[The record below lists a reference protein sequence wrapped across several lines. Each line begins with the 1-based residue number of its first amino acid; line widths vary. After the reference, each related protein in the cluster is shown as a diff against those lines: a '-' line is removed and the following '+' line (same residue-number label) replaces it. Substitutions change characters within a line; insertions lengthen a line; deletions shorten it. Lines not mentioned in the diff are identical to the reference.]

1 MAIGNVEP
9 GGLGAGENPQG
20 GIIEPTV
27 WAALPYFISLL
38 VFPLVMLAATH
49 GGWWLLGPAV
59 YFMLA
64 GWFDKL
70 FGTETRN
77 MDPDHTLESQLILYK
92 LAIWAWAM
100 LWLVTLVYALWQIL
114 VAGHLALWESLL
126 MAIIL
131 ALVGQA
137 VFIAGHEL
145 IHQRALWERRL
156 GELLLASVSYP
167 IYATEHIY
175 VHHAL
180 VCTPADHGTAIK
192 GQSFWQYL
200 PKDMASSL
208 LSSWRFERSRLARR
222 HLPVWHYSN
231 PFWRYGL
238 ETAGWYLL
246 VYWMGGIWA
255 VLVFA
260 LFCSGIILS
269 MKIINYVQHY
279 GLQRIRLPNGR
290 FERVAPRHS
299 WSAASKF
306 TNWIYYNM
314 QRHADHHIEATRYY
328 PLLQFHGEEESPQLP
343 KNYSEMA
350 GLAVFPKRW
359 FELMDPMVDRWRAC
373 FYPHINDWSAYDSPA
388 FVARPESIERI
399 QEILEASPRLSEWI
413 NAAPELLDC
422 LEDREFTDLDLPD
435 GFGPD
440 TGFETVARKGLARL
454 YWTHEFG
461 VGEMTEQLSEL
472 PAQGEREKV
481 ETVRNWLNDKVFQ
494 VSMHVMRGSL
504 SPVEAGPVF
513 TNLAQASI
521 SVLLV
526 AVEDEYRST
535 SRRARRARGEVAA
548 VLLGEAASGEA
559 VPGCELEVAFVY
571 EGTPPEYYRAL
582 CARFYNALRAFSHEN
597 LLFIEIPCTR
607 EVPPVRSLEE
617 FSEYHRTSGT
627 ASELQALM
635 QARCVFAPLDSG
647 LEVNLDKARCEV
659 LTHGTGRL
667 ELLDRLSSVTGD
679 APGAGLAS
687 IDTMHGGLHDLE
699 NAARWIQLTHAED
712 ALALLV
718 PDTAS
723 VFETAGGCGLMEED
737 AAARLAEAARLW
749 RNIRGALQLVVG
761 HPLNGEDLGPKVQA
775 AIARSSGQD
784 DFHGLSEV
792 IREGASRTA
801 LDLGALDG
809 WRASDSSPVQDAPD
823 QDSP

>member
-9 GGLGAGENPQG
+9 GGVGAGAGPRG
-20 GIIEPTV
+20 GIIEPTI
-27 WAALPYFISLL
+27 WAALPYFISLM
-38 VFPLVMLAATH
+38 VFPLMLLAATF
-49 GGWWLLGPAV
+49 GGWWLLGPAI

-77 MDPDHTLESQLILYK
+77 MDPEATLESQLILYK
-92 LAIWAWAM
+92 LAIWAWAL
-100 LWLVTLVYALWQIL
+100 LWLVTFVYALWQIL
-114 VAGHLALWESLL
+114 VVGHLALWESLL
-126 MAIIL
+126 LAVLL

-200 PKDMASSL
+200 PKDLAASMRE
-208 LSSWRFERSRLARR
+208 SWRFECARLSRR

-238 ETAGWYLL
+238 MMGGWYLL
-246 VYWMGGIWA
+246 VYWMGGAWA

-328 PLLQFHGEEESPQLP
+328 PLLQHHGEEESPQMP
-343 KNYSEMA
+343 RNYSEMA
-350 GLAVFPKRW
+350 GLAVSPKRW
-359 FELMDPMVDRWRAC
+359 FEVMDPMVDAWRAR
-373 FYPHINDWSAYDSPA
+373 FYPHINDWSAYDSAA

-399 QEILEASPRLSEWI
+399 QEILDASPRLTEWI

-440 TGFETVARKGLARL
+440 TGFETIARKGLARL

-461 VGEMTEQLSEL
+461 VLEMTEQLAEL
-472 PAQGEREKV
+472 PAQGEHEKV

-521 SVLLV
+521 SVLLA

-535 SRRARRARGEVAA
+535 SRRARRARGEVAGL
-548 VLLGEAASGEA
+548 LLGDAASGEA
-559 VPGCELEVAFVY
+559 VPGCELEVVFVY
-571 EGTPPEYYRAL
+571 QGTPPEYFRAL
-582 CARFYNALRAFSHEN
+582 GARLHNALRSFSREN
-597 LLFIEIPCTR
+597 LLFAEIPRTR
-607 EVPPVRSLEE
+607 EAAPVRSLEE
-617 FSEYHRTSGT
+617 FTEHHRTAGT
-627 ASELQALM
+627 ANELHALM
-635 QARCVFAPLDSG
+635 QARCVFALVGSG
-647 LEVNLDKARCEV
+647 FEVHLDKARCEV
-659 LTHGTGRL
+659 LTHGAGRL
-667 ELLDRLSSVTGD
+667 ELLDKLSAVTDD
-679 APGAGLAS
+679 APGPGFVS
-687 IDTMHGGLHDLE
+687 IEDMHGGLHELE
-699 NAARWIQLTHAED
+699 HAARWVQLTHAED
-712 ALALLV
+712 ALTLLV
-718 PDTAS
+718 SDTAS
-723 VFETAGGCGLMEED
+723 VYETAGGCGLMDEEV
-737 AAARLAEAARLW
+737 AARLAETTRLW
-749 RNIRGALQLVVG
+749 RNIRGALQMVVG
-761 HPLNGEDLGPKVQA
+761 YPLDEEALDPKVKS
-775 AIARSSGQD
+775 AIARACGQD
-784 DFHGLSEV
+784 DFDELPEV
-792 IREGASRTA
+792 IRETALRAA
-801 LDLGALDG
+801 LDLGALG
-809 WRASDSSPVQDAPD
+809 GMRGSDSDASQDAPG
-823 QDSP
+823 